1 MKAFMGNTSLHPH
14 CKEANCKNCP
24 HFTPRLYG
32 FKVPKWIGNALF
44 WFEYKLIERSISINS
59 CKF

>member
-1 MKAFMGNTSLHPH
+1 MKPFMGNTCLHPH

-32 FKVPKWIGNALF
+32 FKVPKWIGNVLF
-44 WFEYKLIERSISINS
+44 WLEYKLIDR
-59 CKF
+59 